1 MNERNP
7 LNALVTI
14 LMVVLVVWLILEIV
28 GRI

>member
-7 LNALVTI
+7 LHALVTI
-14 LMVVLVVWLILEIV
+14 LMVVLVVWLIIEIV